1 MVKKTQAAIVDGVAV
16 PAEEEVIQRAYTPTS
31 QPNALGEIEL
41 LLKLYFPTPTIPGGK
56 LTMYSYLSVIMGPIS
71 N

>member
-1 MVKKTQAAIVDGVAV
+1 MIKKTPATIVDGVAV

-41 LLKLYFPTPTIPGGK
+41 LLKLYLPTPTIPGGK
-56 LTMYSYLSVIMGPIS
+56 MTT
-71 N
+71 